1 MLVGHLW
8 RKGEAV
14 CAFSLGNKTPC
25 CGGGKI
31 ILKDPRIFL
40 FFVYEKSCLLSQYLE
55 AEIPS
60 CCVFNK
66 KGGVKKPV
74 NLLVGADFFSG
85 WVFGG
90 ELGNVPH
97 S

>member
-1 MLVGHLW
+1 M
-8 RKGEAV
+8 

-25 CGGGKI
+25 WGGGKI

-74 NLLVGADFFSG
+74 NLVVGADFFSG

>member
-1 MLVGHLW
+1 MCLLPGKQNPMPGWGQDYL
-8 RKGEAV
+8 KGPKDI
-14 CAFSLGNKTPC
+14 SL
-25 CGGGKI
+25 
-31 ILKDPRIFL
+31 
-40 FFVYEKSCLLSQYLE
+40 VYEKSCLLSQYLE
-55 AEIPS
+55 AEVSS

-74 NLLVGADFFSG
+74 NLVVGADFFSG

-90 ELGNVPH
+90 ELGSVPH